1 MEVKNK
7 NILMEV
13 LHDMED
19 FAKLK
24 GLSCPPIYLLGG
36 SGCIVG
42 GYINRATL
50 DFDILDMDY
59 SASTGRIFKMLGD
72 VDYLDLNLTTI
83 APGFKER
90 AVKIKEFVYLEI
102 YVLSKE
108 DIITTK
114 IGRYSEKDME
124 DISKLIKYSSKDL
137 VLKLIN
143 IIMDRADISP
153 KVRKIFIKNA
163 TLFRRDFN
171 V

>member
-1 MEVKNK
+1 
-7 NILMEV
+7 
-13 LHDMED
+13 
-19 FAKLK
+19 
-24 GLSCPPIYLLGG
+24 
-36 SGCIVG
+36 
-42 GYINRATL
+42 
-50 DFDILDMDY
+50 
-59 SASTGRIFKMLGD
+59 MLGD

-143 IIMDRADISP
+143 TVIERTDISHRV
-153 KVRKIFIKNA
+153 KEVFIRNVN
-163 TLFRRDFN
+163 LFRGDFS